1 MFSNTFYCSGLLIA
15 ASLLTACSDKDKET
29 KKSTDFATGAI
40 EAHYSVEVLEG
51 TTVSYVANFK
61 HDGSSLELE
70 GGDVITVEVDSEQV
84 PLIESVTAGI
94 ATYSLVKTDVDETRT
109 AGKYSFEFVRET
121 QEDADNSSVE
131 VPNEFSLTSLTSPE
145 ASYRPENGKTFPI
158 MWDKRTGGDDDG
170 EAFTIRYDF
179 ECKHQSGTPNISSS
193 FVEAGIDAD
202 GTHLVDLTKVLAEG
216 DNEVADY
223 DVCTR
228 FDIIA
233 IRSST
238 DGSLDL
244 GFKNGSVTGSQ
255 VHTIK
260 GSLHGLSLP

>member
-51 TTVSYVANFK
+51 STVSYVANFK

-70 GGDVITVEVDSEQV
+70 GGDVITAEVDSQQV
-84 PLIESVTAGI
+84 PLIENVTAGI

-109 AGKYSFEFVRET
+109 AGKYSFEFDRET
-121 QEDADNSSVE
+121 QEDADNSQVE
-131 VPNEFSLTSLTSPE
+131 VPNEFTLTSPTSAG
-145 ASYRPENGKTFPI
+145 ASYRPANDKSFIIE
-158 MWDKRTGGDDDG
+158 WDRHSGGDDNG

-179 ECKHQSGTPNISSS
+179 DCKHQSGTPNISDS
-193 FVEAGIDAD
+193 FAEIADDAE
-202 GTHLVDLTKVLAEG
+202 GSHLVDLTKILAKG
-216 DNEVADY
+216 DDEVADY
-223 DVCTR
+223 NTCTR

-238 DGSLDL
+238 DGILDVHRA
-244 GFKNGSVTGSQ
+244 GSVVGSQ
-255 VHTIK
+255 VRTIK